1 MKHISIS
8 AFKEVIESEANNSTV
23 DFINV
28 CTPAEYKEKHIIGI
42 RNVPLDTLPSHIAE
56 LQDKK
61 TIYVHCRS
69 GNRSKKAIET
79 LTALGVRAELVNVAG
94 GLLAWS
100 DAGFRTGTHAT
111 GGLPIMRQ
119 VFIVAGTLI
128 LLSTLLSLL
137 THPSWIFLGTFVGG
151 GLLLGGLSGWCGMYL
166 LLSKIPW
173 NK

>member
-1 MKHISIS
+1 MKQISVQTL
-8 AFKEVIESEANNSTV
+8 KEVLHAEEHNSSV

-28 CTPAEYKEKHIIGI
+28 CTPTEYKEKHIIGI

-69 GNRSKKAIET
+69 GNRSKKAIEA
-79 LTALGVRAELVNVAG
+79 LSALGVKAELVNVAG

-100 DAGFRTGTHAT
+100 DAGFRTGTHAM

-137 THPSWIFLGTFVGG
+137 IHPSWIFLGTFFGG

-166 LLSKIPW
+166 LLSKMPW